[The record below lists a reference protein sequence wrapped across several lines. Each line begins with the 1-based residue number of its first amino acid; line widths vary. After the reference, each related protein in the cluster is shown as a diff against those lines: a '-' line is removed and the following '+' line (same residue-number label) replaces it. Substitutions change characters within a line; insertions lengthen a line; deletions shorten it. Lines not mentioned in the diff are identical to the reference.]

1 MKEKNVLKQI
11 IKNSKN
17 DSWEV
22 RKEALWALTHICTS
36 GNHTHTVSLV
46 EAGGLEP
53 LIMVLSLE
61 NVDPALLVATLDA
74 MRKILEVGEAYSNKS
89 YEQLID
95 EHNGIEYLE
104 ELQTHPSEVVY
115 EKVVGLIED
124 YFGVADE
131 GDENLAP
138 ETNESGTFGFGFA
151 PGLASPKQ
159 LFPNFNNTSEGSL
172 PKEAFPFGSVSTNT
186 FYPV

>member
-1 MKEKNVLKQI
+1 M
-11 IKNSKN
+11 S
-17 DSWEV
+17 
-22 RKEALWALTHICTS
+22 
-36 GNHTHTVSLV
+36 
-46 EAGGLEP
+46 
-53 LIMVLSLE
+53 
-61 NVDPALLVATLDA
+61 A

-104 ELQTHPSEVVY
+104 ELQAHESEIVY
-115 EKVVGLIED
+115 DKVVGLIED
-124 YFGVADE
+124 FFGVTDE

-159 LFPNFNNTSEGSL
+159 LFPNFNTSEGSSCS